1 MPSDAAKPAGVT
13 ARMNIPDAHTLVNVP
28 MSVLAHALLRHVT
41 DGGRTAHELTVKITP
56 ESGNVYEHL
65 PVVTVCLGQMVKAG
79 LIQSK
84 LKAVPGGWRH
94 PGNGDY
100 SVYYSRAKKDGDRP

>member
-1 MPSDAAKPAGVT
+1 
-13 ARMNIPDAHTLVNVP
+13 MNIPDAHTLVNVP

-65 PVVTVCLGQMVKAG
+65 PVVTVCLG
-79 LIQSK
+79 
-84 LKAVPGGWRH
+84 